1 MAVSNLH
8 QGVIAGAAQPTGV
21 TFDPELVLNS
31 IYLHGS
37 GTSGDAML
45 RQSRTPGNRNRW
57 LFGTWYHP
65 LRVPL
70 ASGDR
75 ITIFAAGA
83 SGAGFYLS
91 HEEEGDLRLFHRD
104 ESGNEGA
111 VVTTE
116 MYRDTTAWIHILVD
130 YDSANAEQD
139 DRISMYVNGTRV
151 GVNSG
156 TRPAQNKSIMVNT
169 EGEIERIGQDFSS
182 TPNYHGA
189 MYLAQTFLMDNKSI
203 VNGDHLTTDFLDT
216 FTLGTNGSQI
226 IPKSND
232 DIKTLVAAAGVNSFF
247 LNYEDTTAK
256 GSVAGVVRDRKATES
271 TNHVLGIT
279 PTMSEGV
286 QAGAAANVANGF
298 RRAVQVEAT
307 GTNLTLVF
315 DLGSGNGQAVQS
327 VSFTTEG
334 TTSFANDA
342 GQGGGSQSNGRIK
355 DLNISGS
362 NNGTDYTTLSD
373 AGDVAQQRSGSLYTL
388 SWTNSTTY
396 RYLKFANV
404 GVHGG
409 LRSNVG
415 GIGFY
420 TEQTPVIGNDFWA
433 NGDLTAASSIVTANQ
448 KRHSPSKVYPVLN
461 PLSATDTADMTL
473 EDGNLIV
480 TPTQNQRTLFASKG
494 LTSGAWYFE
503 VKVVAFTSG
512 GGMFLGIGNY
522 GHADDNNYQSYNAI
536 TSAIAVETYS
546 GNYADHGGTTDN
558 TSLTGT
564 NVFAANDIVGIA
576 VDIDNGKFWYAK
588 NNTWADGVT
597 PAVNGSGASSLS
609 WKSGDG
615 PWFPFISR
623 GGSYSDKQEFRFESG
638 DFSYTPPAGFK
649 EINSANLSAPDYQGI
664 DYFDTT
670 LYEGN
675 GDNQRV
681 GDFVPFTDTFA
692 IGNSAMWYSEDIRRL
707 RHTYSSEAA
716 ATSDNS
722 SDSAVY
728 RKATISF
735 WTKFIETNDSDQQTF
750 ISAGNAAETERF
762 QMYAHGT
769 DDVVYVLIDP
779 SGSDN
784 NRTFRFDKGLLSTQ
798 NWSNVVIHLD
808 TNNATAAD
816 RMKVWING
824 NSVTNTETS
833 RPYTAM
839 TQGQDLFLFAD
850 EQIMIGHLTPSDTY
864 ASVYNFNSY
873 LAEFHVID
881 GYNKAVSDFGQV
893 DTSTNR
899 WVPKDYKTNVGTY
912 GNRGFYLK
920 FDGTPGA
927 GSGSDMGKDSSGNN
941 IHFTEET
948 HGSGSA
954 WATTDKFI
962 DSPSKN
968 FATFDRGYSGG
979 GSNTISEGGT
989 RVKGTDGSNSDS
1001 AVTTFVL

>member
-8 QGVIAGAAQPTGV
+8 QGVIAGAAQPTGAV
-21 TFDPELVLNS
+21 FDPNLILNS

-37 GTSGDAML
+37 GTSGDSMT
-45 RQSRTPGNRNRW
+45 RISRTPGNRNRW
-57 LFGTWYHP
+57 LFGTWYQP

-91 HEEEGDLRLFHRD
+91 HEEDGDIRLFHRD

-116 MYRDTTAWIHILVD
+116 FYRDVTSWIHILVD
-130 YDSANAEQD
+130 YDSANANSA
-139 DRISMYVNGTRV
+139 DRLTMYVNGEKV

-169 EGEIERIGQDFSS
+169 EGEIERIGQDFST

-203 VNGDHLTTDFLDT
+203 VNGDHATTDFLDT
-216 FTLGTNGSQI
+216 FAFGTHGSQI

-279 PTMSEGV
+279 PTMSEGI
-286 QAGAAANVANGF
+286 QAGAVADVTTGF
-298 RRAVQVEAT
+298 RKTVGVEST

-327 VSFTTEG
+327 VSFTCEG

-409 LRSNVG
+409 SRSNVG
-415 GIGFY
+415 GIGFH
-420 TEQTPVIGNDFWA
+420 TEQTPVIGNDFWG
-433 NGDLTAASSIVTANQ
+433 NGARTAASSIVTANQ

-480 TPTQNQRTLFASKG
+480 TPTQDQRTLFASKG

-503 VKVVAFTSG
+503 VKVTAYTTG
-512 GGMFLGIGNY
+512 GGMYLGVANV
-522 GHADDNNYQSYNAI
+522 GHAHDNNYQSYSPI
-536 TSAIAVETYS
+536 TSAIAVLTYS
-546 GNYADHGGTTDN
+546 GSYADHDNTTDT

-564 NVFAANDIVGIA
+564 NVFAANDIIGIA

-609 WKSGDG
+609 WKSGNG
-615 PWFPFISR
+615 PWFPFITR
-623 GGSYSDKQEFRFESG
+623 GGSYSDKHEFRFESG
-638 DFSYTPPAGFK
+638 DFSYTPPSGFK
-649 EINSANLSAPDYQGI
+649 EINSKNLTAPDYQGI
-664 DYFDTT
+664 DYFDSTI
-670 LYEGN
+670 YEGT
-675 GDNQRV
+675 GANQRV

-707 RHTYSSEAA
+707 SHTYSSEAT

-735 WTKFIETNDSDQQTF
+735 WTKFIETNDSDQQVF
-750 ISAGNAAETERF
+750 ISQSNASQGERF
-762 QMYAHGT
+762 IMYAHGT
-769 DDVVYVLIDP
+769 DDNVNVMIDP
-779 SGSDN
+779 VGSDN
-784 NRTFRFDKGLLSTQ
+784 NRNFKFAKGLLSTQ
-798 NWSNVVIHLD
+798 AWSNVVIHLD
-808 TNNATAAD
+808 TNNSTAAD
-816 RMKVWING
+816 RMKIWING
-824 NSVTNTETS
+824 SPVTSTETS

-839 TQGQDLFLFAD
+839 TQGQALNLFRNEEL
-850 EQIMIGHLTPSDTY
+850 QIGHLSPSDTY
-864 ASVYNFNSY
+864 ASVYNFNS
-873 LAEFHVID
+873 
-881 GYNKAVSDFGQV
+881 
-893 DTSTNR
+893 
-899 WVPKDYKTNVGTY
+899 
-912 GNRGFYLK
+912 
-920 FDGTPGA
+920 
-927 GSGSDMGKDSSGNN
+927 
-941 IHFTEET
+941 
-948 HGSGSA
+948 
-954 WATTDKFI
+954 
-962 DSPSKN
+962 
-968 FATFDRGYSGG
+968 
-979 GSNTISEGGT
+979 
-989 RVKGTDGSNSDS
+989 
-1001 AVTTFVL
+1001 